1 MHESMSA
8 GEHECMSAC
17 DDHVHIFEAF
27 WISISSSRHQG
38 IDHQGIISIAMLTA
52 VILSALVAASGGGM
66 HGDAWGTNS
75 VESNEETMKHNK

>member
-8 GEHECMSAC
+8 CEHECMSAC
-17 DDHVHIFEAF
+17 DDHVNIFEAF
-27 WISISSSRHQG
+27 WISISSSGHQG

-52 VILSALVAASGGGM
+52 VILSALVAASGG
-66 HGDAWGTNS
+66 DAWGTNS